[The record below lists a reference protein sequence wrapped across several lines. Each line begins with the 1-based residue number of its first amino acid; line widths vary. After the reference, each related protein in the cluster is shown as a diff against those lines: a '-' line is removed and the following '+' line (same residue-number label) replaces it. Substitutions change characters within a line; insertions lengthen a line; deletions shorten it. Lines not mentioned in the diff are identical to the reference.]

1 MRAVAI
7 LLIVCQLSACT
18 SWRLETLAP
27 ADVMQQQYPQAVRV
41 ERIDGNKEVWYRPQ
55 LKGDSLI
62 GWWDRGQKQPDRRLA
77 LSDIRL
83 VSTSHVDG
91 GKTAAL
97 GLGLGMAALIG
108 IYIGL
113 STMQGPFDNW
123 GQ

>member
-27 ADVMQQQYPQAVRV
+27 ADVMQQQYPEVVRV
-41 ERIDGNKEVWYRPQ
+41 ERVDGHKEVWYRPQ
-55 LKGDSLI
+55 VTGDSLI
-62 GWWDRGQKQPDRRLA
+62 GWWDTAKKQPDRRVP
-77 LSDIRL
+77 LSDIRQM
-83 VSTSHVDG
+83 STSHVSA

-97 GLGLGMAALIG
+97 GLGVAALIG
-108 IYIGL
+108 VFIGL
-113 STMQGPFDNW
+113 SSMQGPFDNW